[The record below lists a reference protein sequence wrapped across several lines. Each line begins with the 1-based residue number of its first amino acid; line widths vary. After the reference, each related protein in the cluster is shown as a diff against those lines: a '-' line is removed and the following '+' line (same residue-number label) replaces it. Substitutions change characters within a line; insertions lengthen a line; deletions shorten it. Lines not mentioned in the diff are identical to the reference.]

1 MTRRDLVGLSLAFL
15 ITLPAVTTRLYASD
29 EIEYFAWLRSVA
41 FDRDVDFEN
50 EYQHF
55 YDSGVARSA
64 LFHETFLERT
74 NEAGRRKNYTPV
86 GSAIL
91 WAPFYGVGHLV
102 ALATGAPTD
111 GYSAPYVKAVAY
123 GSACYGFAA
132 VLLSAAI
139 ARRLIG
145 HGTAATIAIWLGT
158 PLLFYMYVAPVF
170 SHACSAFGVALFLWI
185 WLRVRERWSIRGAV
199 LLGLSGA
206 LMAMVRDQDVFFVVG
221 PALDFARTSWRRG
234 ALPIAPAIAAMAAFV
249 IGYLPQLAGSFALL
263 GHLGPARDVQNKMTW
278 SAPHALGVL
287 FSAGHGFFF
296 WTPVALLAAAGLA
309 LLARHRAS
317 HADAAWVG
325 RLALVMFLV
334 QIYVTGSVESWTSA
348 GGFGQRRFVA
358 LTPLLVLGLAAL
370 ADAWRRSTRAR
381 AWPILVATVLCV
393 WWNLGLIVQFGAN
406 RMSRDHL
413 TLKDNA
419 VTTFVRLP
427 LEGPALVWRYLTD
440 RASFYGQPRQ

>member
-1 MTRRDLVGLSLAFL
+1 LTRRDLLGLSLAFL
-15 ITLPAVTTRLYASD
+15 LTLPAVTTRLYASD
-29 EIEYFAWLRSVA
+29 EVEYFAWLRSVA

-55 YDSGVARSA
+55 YDSGVAHSA

-74 NEAGRRKNYTPV
+74 NEAGRRKNYTTV

-91 WAPFYGVGHLV
+91 WAPFYGVGHLA
-102 ALATGAPTD
+102 ALATGAPAD
-111 GYSAPYVKAVAY
+111 GYSPPYVKAVAY

-145 HGTAATIAIWLGT
+145 HGLSSTIAIWLGT

-170 SHACSAFGVALFLWI
+170 SHACSAFGVALFLWV
-185 WLRVRERWSIRGAV
+185 WLRVRDGWSIGGAV
-199 LLGLSGA
+199 LLGLCGA
-206 LMAMVRDQDVFFVVG
+206 LMAMVREQDLFFVIG
-221 PALDFARTSWRRG
+221 PALDFARTAWLRREW
-234 ALPIAPAIAAMAAFV
+234 PIAPAAAATAAFA
-249 IGYLPQLAGSFALL
+249 IGYLPQLAGSLALL
-263 GHLGPARDVQNKMTW
+263 GHAGPARDVQSKMTW
-278 SAPHALGVL
+278 SAPHAVGVL
-287 FSAGHGFFF
+287 FSTGNGFFF
-296 WTPVALLAAAGLA
+296 WTPLALLAAAGLA
-309 LLARHRAS
+309 LLAYHRAYAS
-317 HADAAWVG
+317 DTAWVG
-325 RLALVMFLV
+325 RLALLMFLIQV
-334 QIYVTGSVESWTSA
+334 YITGSVESWTSA

-358 LTPLLVLGLAAL
+358 LTPLLVLGLAGL

-381 AWPILVATVLCV
+381 AWPILIATVLCV

-419 VTTFVRLP
+419 ITTFVRLP
-427 LEGPALVWRYLTD
+427 IEGPGLVWRYLTN